1 MTIRLFILLL
11 IIITSQQSIFAL
23 AEPPNNNSENDLYYD
38 EQYEDQPSSILNT
51 NTNQDNEEP
60 IYEDVN
66 PEEVEEPEFDI
77 SEEQR
82 YEINKNFDKALKKEQ
97 LNTAYGL
104 LKELPSVYHTD
115 EQKEVL
121 TKLEMFNTIENEM
134 ENESGEFFK
143 IDELDQ
149 EKQKTIKRLYKQAQ
163 VSLINKDD
171 KVAKDLLIQ
180 ILNTHRRNLKA
191 KKLLNYG
198 LGLKTGSYKIE
209 DVNKKYWKK
218 SEVSFYGGN
227 YERALE
233 YLQLLAKIDNT
244 NPEVFDRIGS
254 NYYMMGEKR
263 KAIDAWNTAVFLKP
277 DNEELK
283 VIIKKTEDMI
293 EKEFQEE
300 KAREKARKA
309 TAKKVEKVENK
320 QLMGVFSDQTKAYN
334 FARQYQKRGLA
345 PIVEED
351 EDGRWSVSLPK

>member
-1 MTIRLFILLL
+1 
-11 IIITSQQSIFAL
+11 
-23 AEPPNNNSENDLYYD
+23 
-38 EQYEDQPSSILNT
+38 
-51 NTNQDNEEP
+51 
-60 IYEDVN
+60 
-66 PEEVEEPEFDI
+66 
-77 SEEQR
+77 
-82 YEINKNFDKALKKEQ
+82 
-97 LNTAYGL
+97 
-104 LKELPSVYHTD
+104 
-115 EQKEVL
+115 
-121 TKLEMFNTIENEM
+121 M

-143 IDELDQ
+143 IYELDQ

-309 TAKKVEKVENK
+309 TTKKVEKVKNK

-334 FARQYQKRGLA
+334 FARQYQKRGLE